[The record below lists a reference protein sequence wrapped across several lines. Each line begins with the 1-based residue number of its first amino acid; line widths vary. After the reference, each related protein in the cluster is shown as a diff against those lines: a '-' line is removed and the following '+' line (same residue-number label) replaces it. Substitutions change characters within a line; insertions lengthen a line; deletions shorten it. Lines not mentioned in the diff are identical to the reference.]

1 MGVDESYDAE
11 IEIPEMLNRLIMHAC
26 MLVVAEMIHRFLI
39 NLLGSILDMH
49 YNKFKRLRVI

>member
-39 NLLGSILDMH
+39 NL
-49 YNKFKRLRVI
+49 RVI